1 MKLKQLGRTDLG
13 ECYVYTKS
21 KGLLYG
27 EPLTKVMPTHYSEV
41 DNFGL
46 KIHWLTNDEA
56 ELRRLHDVVL
66 KVLEEPGRAAAFLEI
81 RAALRARRSDPDKDG
96 IASLIKAKSA
106 QLFAESQSLESDEIE
121 LVASNLKRVS

>member
-121 LVASNLKRVS
+121 LVASNLKRVA